1 MNNWDNRNE
10 NQVFDPNS
18 VNAMFATLLERMNHA
33 EKDRT
38 TFRLEI
44 KSELG
49 AIKEQVM
56 KTNGR
61 VTKLEQFKQSVT
73 VRVATITAVVGGI
86 GGVIS
91 WAVSLGLHRMFIP

>member
-1 MNNWDNRNE
+1 MNNWDDRNE
-10 NQVFDPNS
+10 NQVFDPHS
-18 VNAMFATLLERMNHA
+18 VNAMFATLLERMNQS

-49 AIKEQVM
+49 AIKEQVL

-61 VTKLEQFKQSVT
+61 VTRLEEFKQSVT

-86 GGVIS
+86 GGIIS
-91 WAVSLGLHRMFIP
+91 WSVSLGLHRLFIP

>member
-1 MNNWDNRNE
+1 MSSY
-10 NQVFDPNS
+10 DPNS
-18 VNAMFATLLERMNHA
+18 VNAMFATLLERMKQA
-33 EKDRT
+33 ERDRLDDRSERA

-44 KSELG
+44 KNELG
-49 AIKEQVM
+49 AIKEQVT

-86 GGVIS
+86 GGIIS
-91 WAVSLGLHRMFIP
+91 WAVSLGLHRLFIPSP